1 MPCLKSESKTKKVK
15 ISLPWERMIWTQ
27 GILSKEILYLWPLP
41 RPGGILMPGLF
52 WTLDPRYHAWY
63 GGYFC
68 NAPSWRYSQ
77 YAPPS
82 NNTSQLTY
90 CPKWFA
96 EQTFIKNQEKNK
108 IANLGTEEQCRTKL
122 GQSSFFS
129 FHTNLNIS
137 KNWIRNIVF
146 SFFI

>member
-1 MPCLKSESKTKKVK
+1 MLDSLLPKVKKRNISTWPFVPVMPCLKSESKTKKVK

-52 WTLDPRYHAWY
+52 WILDPRYHAWY

-96 EQTFIKNQEKNK
+96 EQTFIKEKRQNSQPGHG
-108 IANLGTEEQCRTKL
+108 GTVED
-122 GQSSFFS
+122 
-129 FHTNLNIS
+129 
-137 KNWIRNIVF
+137 
-146 SFFI
+146 